1 MPVYRVLPRA
11 DAYGY
16 CVGILLLDVRQPFVP
31 GDVGNATSYDYPVLY
46 RTVPGAATSRV
57 FAGDPDLN
65 EAVVEAARELEAQ
78 GVKGISSDCGFFV
91 NFQDLVSEAVEVPV
105 FLSSLLQLPL
115 ISSFLGRERSIGV
128 LTASAT
134 ALGNRVLA
142 LSGIEPERELV
153 IRGMQNNPHW
163 RAAIIDPA
171 EVIDTEIIEREV
183 VAEARAMQAS
193 SPRLGAILLECSLM
207 PPYARAV
214 HEATGL
220 PVYDFMTLINLFQR
234 ATHQRP
240 YRGYY

>member
-1 MPVYRVLPRA
+1 MPVYRMHPRA
-11 DAYGY
+11 DACGY

-65 EAVVEAARELEAQ
+65 DAVVEAARELVAQ
-78 GVKGISSDCGFFV
+78 GVKGIGSDCGFFV
-91 NFQDLVSEAVEVPV
+91 NFQELVCEAVEVPV

-115 ISSFLGRERSIGV
+115 LSSFLGRERSIGV

-142 LSGIEPERELV
+142 LSGIEPEREVV
-153 IRGMQNNPHW
+153 IRGMQDNPHW
-163 RAAIIDPA
+163 REAIIDPA
-171 EVIDTEIIEREV
+171 EVIDTEVIEREIV
-183 VAEARAMQAS
+183 REARAMQAA
-193 SPRLGAILLECSLM
+193 SPRLGAVLLECSLM

-220 PVYDFMTLINLFQR
+220 PVYDFMTLIDLFQR
-234 ATHQRP
+234 ATHQKP